1 MTLGSLARFRFV
13 PVTLAVLAFALPAPA
28 ADVVKMGDLPV
39 ISNAGLY
46 IAIEKGYFAERGITV
61 ETERFASG
69 AKMIAPLSTGQ
80 IDVATGSPSA
90 GLDNAVASG
99 MDFRIVA
106 DKGQI
111 RPKFSFTGGLLVR
124 KDLIDSG
131 AVKSIKDLKGKKI
144 ASGAKGIVLD
154 YILAKTLESEGIPFD
169 GVEVVYLSYPD
180 GIKALASKA
189 VDAAVAPEPWGV
201 QAERQGVAS
210 RLFLSENVPSI
221 ATFQIGVV
229 MYSGKLIKE
238 RPKVARDFMQAYV
251 KGVKYY
257 NDKGLKDP
265 EVAAIVS
272 KHTSVPADTV
282 RATIPFYA
290 DPAARPRT
298 QDLATLQDWFHQLGW
313 VKTKAPIDKLVDL
326 SFLE

>member
-1 MTLGSLARFRFV
+1 MRFGSFARLGMALVTVLALGIV
-13 PVTLAVLAFALPAPA
+13 QPTLAAE
-28 ADVVKMGDLPV
+28 VVKMGDLPV

-46 IAIEKGYFAERGITV
+46 IAMDKGFFAERGITV

-80 IDVATGSPSA
+80 LDLATGSPSA
-90 GLDNAVASG
+90 GLFNSVASG

-131 AVKSIKDLKGKKI
+131 KVKSIKDLKGMKI
-144 ASGAKGIVLD
+144 TSGAKGIVLD
-154 YILAKTLESEGIPFD
+154 YILAKTLESEGLPFES
-169 GVEVVYLSYPD
+169 VEVVYLSYPD
-180 GIKALASKA
+180 GLKALISKA

-201 QAERQGVAS
+201 QAERQGAAT
-210 RLFLSENVPSI
+210 RLFLSENIPSI

-229 MYSGKLIKE
+229 MYSGKFIKE

-251 KGVKYY
+251 KGIKYY
-257 NDKGLKDP
+257 NEKGLKDP

-272 KHTSVPADTV
+272 KHTSVPAETV

-290 DPAARPRT
+290 EPSGKPRT
-298 QDLATLQDWFHQLGW
+298 QDLATLQDWFHQIGW
-313 VKTKAPIDKLVDL
+313 VKTKAPMDKLVDL

>member
-1 MTLGSLARFRFV
+1 MTWGPLRQLASV
-13 PVTLAVLAFALPAPA
+13 LLPAMLLAFASPVA
-28 ADVVKMGDLPV
+28 AAEVVKMGDLPV

-90 GLDNAVASG
+90 GLFNSVASG

-131 AVKSIKDLKGKKI
+131 RVKSIKDLKGMKI

-154 YILAKTLESEGIPFD
+154 YILAKTLESEGVPFD
-169 GVEVVYLSYPD
+169 AVEIVYLSYPD
-180 GIKALASKA
+180 GLKALASKA

-201 QAERQGVAS
+201 QAQKQGVAT

-229 MYSGKLIKE
+229 MYSGKFIKE
-238 RPKVARDFMQAYV
+238 RPRVARDFMQAYV
-251 KGVKYY
+251 KGVKLY
-257 NDKGLKDP
+257 NEKGLKDAD
-265 EVAAIVS
+265 VAAMVS
-272 KHTSVPADTV
+272 KHTSVAAETV